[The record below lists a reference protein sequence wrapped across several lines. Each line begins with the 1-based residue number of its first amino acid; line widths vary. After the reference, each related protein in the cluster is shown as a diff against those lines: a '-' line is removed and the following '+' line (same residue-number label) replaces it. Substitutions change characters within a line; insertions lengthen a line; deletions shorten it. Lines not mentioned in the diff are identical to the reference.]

1 MFAAP
6 RRPCDKHYF
15 RIGAVES
22 KWLAATAAKVS
33 TISGRGGCDGPR
45 ATAKKTDIAIATPKL
60 RIKAEQEMGHL
71 FLHIVWTEPWNGG
84 SVVQKCSTCCIFAW
98 SLSVER

>member
-6 RRPCDKHYF
+6 RRPGDKHYF

-22 KWLAATAAKVS
+22 NWLEVTAARVF

-60 RIKAEQEMGHL
+60 RIKASKK
-71 FLHIVWTEPWNGG
+71 WDT
-84 SVVQKCSTCCIFAW
+84 CSSISFAL
-98 SLSVER
+98 SLGTAVRSFKSAAPVAYSHGA

>member
-6 RRPCDKHYF
+6 RRPCDQRYF

-22 KWLAATAAKVS
+22 KWLDVTAAKIS

-60 RIKAEQEMGHL
+60 RIKA
-71 FLHIVWTEPWNGG
+71 
-84 SVVQKCSTCCIFAW
+84 SKKRDTCTSMSFAL
-98 SLSVER
+98 SLGTAVRSFKSAAPITYSHGA